1 MPVSPRKLAQ
11 IDARMRSLGIH
22 ENDLDE
28 RFIRAS
34 GKGGQHLNKT
44 STCVVLRHLPTGIEV
59 RCQSERSQAIN
70 RHLARARL
78 ADKIERMMLGKR
90 SAEEQRRWKIKKQK
104 RRRSRRA
111 KEKTLELK
119 HKQSLKKEQRRKISK
134 EEF

>member
-1 MPVSPRKLAQ
+1 
-11 IDARMRSLGIH
+11 MRSLGIH